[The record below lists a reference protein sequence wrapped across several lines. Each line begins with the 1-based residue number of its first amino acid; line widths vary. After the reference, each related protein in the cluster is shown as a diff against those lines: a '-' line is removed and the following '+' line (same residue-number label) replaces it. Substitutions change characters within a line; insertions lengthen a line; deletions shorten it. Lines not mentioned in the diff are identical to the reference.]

1 MSSNKN
7 KKGKLRVVLD
17 ILEAIADALF
27 FSWFLD
33 S

>member
-7 KKGKLRVVLD
+7 KKSKWQVVRN
-17 ILEAIADALF
+17 ILEAIADIFF

>member
-7 KKGKLRVVLD
+7 KKGKLQVVLD
-17 ILEAIADALF
+17 ILETIADIFF